1 MRFSLDNVTVELDKD
16 SRLGIDWA
24 MILQLI
30 QLLIK
35 LLDDCPQPDGKI
47 AAMLRG
53 ALKAGQEFD
62 RRPVPIDDGTVHPQ

>member
-1 MRFSLDNVTVELDKD
+1 
-16 SRLGIDWA
+16 